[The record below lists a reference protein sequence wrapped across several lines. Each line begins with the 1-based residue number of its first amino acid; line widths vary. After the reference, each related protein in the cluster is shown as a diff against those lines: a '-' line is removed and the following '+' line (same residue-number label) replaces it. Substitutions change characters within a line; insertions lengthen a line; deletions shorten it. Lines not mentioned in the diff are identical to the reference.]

1 MAVNND
7 PFAAAVEAAERG
19 NFYYGSVQ
27 VSAIFVVL
35 QKGVGK
41 RTYIEGEHEPK
52 DRCTEITITLNPIE
66 QSGLT
71 QLVIRSFIAE
81 SAEFA
86 RIVWPSLRDACGL
99 GQLRDLDGKFGKVE
113 TVKNGRKWNDKKTG
127 EEREGTTFKF
137 HTLYSSQED
146 CAKAY
151 EADGNVSRTATSA
164 PAATVAA
171 DPMTIDMTA
180 NANNPERETAKM
192 FLDTLAK
199 QANGN
204 KDALAQIITSTPL
217 ISKYFSLNS
226 PEVAALMAA

>member
-1 MAVNND
+1 MAISND

-27 VSAIFVVL
+27 VSAVFVVL

-41 RTYIEGEHEPK
+41 QTYIEGHHEPK
-52 DRCTEITITLNPIE
+52 DRCTEITITINPIE

-99 GQLRDLDGKFGKVE
+99 AQLRDLDGKFAKVE

-137 HTLYSSQED
+137 HALYVSQD
-146 CAKAY
+146 ACVKAY
-151 EADGNVSRTATSA
+151 ESDGNVSRTGTSTPVAATAPDPVVVDTSA
-164 PAATVAA
+164 S
-171 DPMTIDMTA
+171 
-180 NANNPERETAKM
+180 NPERDTAMM
-192 FLDTLAK
+192 FLNTLAK

-204 KDALAQIITSTPL
+204 KEALAQIITSTPL
-217 ISKYFSLNS
+217 ISKYFTLNS